1 MYLVSGWSLSMVMRL
16 LELKPL
22 RSNMPSFE
30 LYDGSA
36 VFHSVKR
43 GVGLSTLILS
53 LFGWL
58 LNTYFVPV
66 SDYPTDFRVS
76 INSTI

>member
-1 MYLVSGWSLSMVMRL
+1 
-16 LELKPL
+16 
-22 RSNMPSFE
+22 MPSFE

-76 INSTI
+76 IECQDYRVISLLKRLYKSLKGRRMCNESV

>member
-1 MYLVSGWSLSMVMRL
+1 
-16 LELKPL
+16 
-22 RSNMPSFE
+22 MPSFE

>member
-1 MYLVSGWSLSMVMRL
+1 MT
-16 LELKPL
+16 
-22 RSNMPSFE
+22 SFE
-30 LYDGSA
+30 LNDGSA

-43 GVGLSTLILS
+43 GVGLSTLVLS

-76 INSTI
+76 IKCTICMVVSLLINKPN

>member
-1 MYLVSGWSLSMVMRL
+1 
-16 LELKPL
+16 
-22 RSNMPSFE
+22 MPSFE
-30 LYDGSA
+30 LNDGSA

-58 LNTYFVPV
+58 VVKYLFCTG
-66 SDYPTDFRVS
+66 FRLS
-76 INSTI
+76 YRFPS

>member
-1 MYLVSGWSLSMVMRL
+1 M
-16 LELKPL
+16 
-22 RSNMPSFE
+22 
-30 LYDGSA
+30 
-36 VFHSVKR
+36 FHSVKR

-76 INSTI
+76 IKSTI